1 MIISSGMKVF
11 VTGASGRIG
20 KHVVRKL
27 ASSGYRVK
35 SFDRAEP
42 EQTLPDVEYAHG
54 DINDFNFVLSHMKG
68 ADAVVH
74 LAALPAPDRG
84 TSQEVIRINV
94 LGTFNVFR
102 TAIENGVKKI
112 VQASSIN
119 ALGSA
124 YGIKKFN
131 VQYFPIDEEHHS
143 SITDPY
149 SLSKKMD
156 EDIADYFWRR
166 EALSSFSLRFPGV
179 MDTATFQF
187 GHMDRELILRAI
199 TELEEMPVDERMKLI
214 EDVFK
219 DMESVIQGWKKGKIS
234 EMEDPVLQM
243 KMIKARIILWARK
256 NFWTYLD
263 YNDCAQSVLKSLQ
276 ADVKGSHALFLS
288 AKSNGTAF
296 DTMRL
301 IKVFFPEVK
310 EFKKEIKGFEP
321 AVSIDKAVKMIGF
334 APEYVIKTGKE

>member
-1 MIISSGMKVF
+1 MKVF

-20 KHVVRKL
+20 KVVVKKL

-42 EQTLPDVEYAHG
+42 EQTLPDVEYANG
-54 DINDFNFVLSHMKG
+54 DINDFNFLLGHMKG

-74 LAALPAPDRG
+74 LAALPSPDRG
-84 TSQEVIRINV
+84 TSQEIFRINV

-102 TAIENGVKKI
+102 TAVENGVKKI

-131 VQYFPIDEEHHS
+131 VSYFPIDEEHPS

-166 EALSSFSLRFPGV
+166 ESLSSFSLRFPGV

-187 GHMDRELILRAI
+187 RHMDKDLIMRAI
-199 TELEEMPVDERMKLI
+199 AELEETGVEERMKQI
-214 EDVFK
+214 DEVFN
-219 DMESVIQGWKKGKIS
+219 DMDSVIQGWKQGKIS
-234 EMEDPVLQM
+234 EMKDPVLQM

-263 YNDCAQSVLKSLQ
+263 YNDSALSVLKSLQ
-276 ADVKGSHALFLS
+276 ADVKGSHPLFVNS
-288 AKSNGTAF
+288 DNYGTDI

-301 IKVFFPEVK
+301 VKVFFPEVK
-310 EFKKEIKGFEP
+310 EFKREIKGTEP

-334 APEYVIKTGKE
+334 KPEFNIRKF